1 MVHLI
6 VQISKYLM
14 ILLFLIYTYLCFH
27 IFRFSDRPKKQK
39 RIYEK
44 QRVYMLLIHFDGFLV
59 LYVTTLDLKIAAFYV
74 AQLILFEG
82 IYLIYHLFYKK
93 ASELVLNNMI
103 MLLSIGMIILT
114 RISLAKAIRQFIFLT
129 AGSVLALLI
138 PVILQKMS
146 VFRRLT
152 WVYAGIG
159 ILALL
164 AVCVMGS
171 YSYGAK
177 LSISFGGISIQPS
190 EFVKILFVFFTACMF
205 YRDTEFKTI
214 IETTVMAAAYVLVL
228 VLSKDLGSALIFF
241 LTYLTMLFVATGSYL
256 YLFSG
261 LLCGSGASVVAYW
274 LFAHVRTRVAAWK
287 NPWADIDN
295 RGYQITQSLF
305 AIGTGGWF
313 GMGLYQ
319 GMPYKIPVVEKDFV
333 FAAISEELGGI
344 FALCMLLI
352 CLGCFLQFVLLA
364 ARMQALF
371 YKLIAFGLAMVYAV
385 QVFLT
390 VGGVTKFIPSTG
402 VTLPLVSYGGSSV
415 LSTFIIFG
423 VIQGLYILKQND
435 EEDYEKDID

>member
-1 MVHLI
+1 
-6 VQISKYLM
+6 
-14 ILLFLIYTYLCFH
+14 
-27 IFRFSDRPKKQK
+27 
-39 RIYEK
+39 
-44 QRVYMLLIHFDGFLV
+44 MLLIHFDGFLV

-190 EFVKILFVFFTACMF
+190 EFVKILFVFYIASML
-205 YRDTEFKTI
+205 YN
-214 IETTVMAAAYVLVL
+214 AADLKQVAITSGVSAVFVLIL
-228 VLSKDLGSALIFF
+228 VASRDLGGALLYFF
-241 LTYLTMLFVATGSYL
+241 TYLMLIYAATRR
-256 YLFSG
+256 F
-261 LLCGSGASVVAYW
+261 LCFCGGTRCSGSGGTFRIQTVFTCTDPCSGM
-274 LFAHVRTRVAAWK
+274 VR
-287 NPWADIDN
+287 P
-295 RGYQITQSLF
+295 
-305 AIGTGGWF
+305 
-313 GMGLYQ
+313 
-319 GMPYKIPVVEKDFV
+319 
-333 FAAISEELGGI
+333 
-344 FALCMLLI
+344 
-352 CLGCFLQFVLLA
+352 
-364 ARMQALF
+364 
-371 YKLIAFGLAMVYAV
+371 AF
-385 QVFLT
+385 
-390 VGGVTKFIPSTG
+390 S
-402 VTLPLVSYGGSSV
+402 
-415 LSTFIIFG
+415 
-423 VIQGLYILKQND
+423 N
-435 EEDYEKDID
+435 